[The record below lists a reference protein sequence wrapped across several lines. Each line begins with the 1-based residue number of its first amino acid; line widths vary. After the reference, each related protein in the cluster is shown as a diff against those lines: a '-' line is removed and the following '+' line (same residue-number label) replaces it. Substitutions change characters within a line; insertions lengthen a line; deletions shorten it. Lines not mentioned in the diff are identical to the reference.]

1 MVAWA
6 PTMTTTWW
14 HMTLTPTMTIPT
26 VPHLASNQDD
36 HDDAV
41 ASVATAQAEIFAIL
55 GNKIVKNL
63 KIFVEVDYLRSR
75 GVLCQP

>member
-1 MVAWA
+1 LKTAKKVTKAKVDQ
-6 PTMTTTWW
+6 TGKITITSFFLKVISKGSSSTT
-14 HMTLTPTMTIPT
+14 
-26 VPHLASNQDD
+26 
-36 HDDAV
+36 
-41 ASVATAQAEIFAIL
+41 SVATAQADIFAIL